1 MADKPFNVV
10 ISLVKTQIRSERRL
24 NTSDIG
30 RCIPALSILIGKY
43 DWIPPLSSAFPAR
56 QYPPISAAG
65 PQKQMIRASP
75 VPTGALQRASG
86 IEQSP
91 TVPTAKHS
99 QGTPPIRV
107 QQQRQPAKASVPPEL
122 PNEENED
129 DNRVPCLYC
138 GRKFAADRIDKHQNV
153 CPQHPDKLAKSEKR
167 GQLNMTAKRLADL
180 QPPPSKKRR

>member
-1 MADKPFNVV
+1 MTDKPFNVV

-43 DWIPPLSSAFPAR
+43 DWIPPLSSAFPAH
-56 QYPPISAAG
+56 QSPPLSAAG
-65 PQKQMIRASP
+65 QQKQMIRASP
-75 VPTGALQRASG
+75 LPAGALQRASG
-86 IEQSP
+86 LDQSP
-91 TVPTAKHS
+91 TIPTNKYS
-99 QGTPPIRV
+99 SGTPPAKLQ
-107 QQQRQPAKASVPPEL
+107 QQQRQPAKAPAPPSEL
-122 PNEENED
+122 PDED
-129 DNRVPCLYC
+129 DDRVPCLYC